1 MREHATESDGVWQP
15 GEVIPAPGV
24 TAHQMDELKTSIHS
38 MIASMQAGISSEFSR
53 LTNTI
58 SRLDRRVSTIEEN
71 NSNHVCSS
79 SPSTPASSAS
89 EQDSVRRIRH
99 TPVDVQVTLFC
110 APAFHMHLHMQ
121 IIGCACTISAC
132 MLQRRYQLII
142 ITGTPMG
149 GLATD
154 GNITL
159 KTMHLCIIHKL
170 KYIECFRSLV

>member
-110 APAFHMHLHMQ
+110 A
-121 IIGCACTISAC
+121 CTISAC